1 MFIVVSLC
9 LFQSFLND
17 YNDLAFYRT
26 NLMIPIAYEI
36 VGGVGTI
43 LAVE

>member
-9 LFQSFLND
+9 LFRCFLNE
-17 YNDLAFYRT
+17 YNGLSFYRT
-26 NLMIPIAYEI
+26 NIMIPMAYEI